1 MNRQPEPTSSDFA
14 TWRRLV
20 RETRE
25 ALSLPGGSSGD
36 LAKAERAAKK
46 AVVLGPM
53 GAHNPCIR
61 LVRLARQYAAS
72 TVRQR
77 RDLAAELTQ
86 ACDLVEARLD
96 AAKADLTKP
105 RPALR
110 PRADIDG

>member
-1 MNRQPEPTSSDFA
+1 MNRQPEPTSGDLAS
-14 TWRRLV
+14 WKRLV
-20 RETRE
+20 RDARA
-25 ALSLPGGSSGD
+25 ALDHPSGPCGD
-36 LAKAERAAKK
+36 LAKAERTAKR

>member
-1 MNRQPEPTSSDFA
+1 MSRQPEPTSSDFA

-25 ALSLPGGSSGD
+25 ALSLPGGSCGD

-53 GAHNPCIR
+53 GAHNPFIR

-77 RDLAAELTQ
+77 REQAEGLAEV
-86 ACDLVEARLD
+86 CDLVEARLD
-96 AAKADLTKP
+96 AAKAELAKP